1 MSLNSEERN
10 AIVVYRIEKSKNTL
24 AEAEGIANQGYW
36 NAVANR
42 LYYAAYYMAT
52 ALLIQNGYS
61 AQSHSGVI
69 RLFSMYFIK
78 TQKIPSEYGKILSQL
93 FELRLTGDY
102 DDLYNLDEERVKP
115 FVELTAKFIKEVEKL
130 TISN

>member
-10 AIVVYRIEKSKNTL
+10 AIVAYRIEKAKSTL
-24 AEAEGIANQGYW
+24 LEAEGIVNQGYW
-36 NAVANR
+36 NAAANR
-42 LYYAAYYMAT
+42 LYYAAYYMVS
-52 ALLIQNGYS
+52 ALLIKNGFS

-69 RLFSMYFIK
+69 SLFSLHFVK
-78 TQKIPSEYGKILSQL
+78 TQKISKELGKIYSQL

-115 FVELTAKFIKEVEKL
+115 FVELTKKLLDELEKL
-130 TISN
+130 F